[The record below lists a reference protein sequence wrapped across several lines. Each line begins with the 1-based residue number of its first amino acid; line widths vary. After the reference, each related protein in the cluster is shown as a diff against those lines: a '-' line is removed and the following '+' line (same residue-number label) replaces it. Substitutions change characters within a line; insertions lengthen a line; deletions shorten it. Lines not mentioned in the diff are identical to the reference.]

1 MDLTKPVRYAQ
12 SPRDRLDWFVFEFS
26 QTYCVDSQVAD
37 SACSATAFMTG
48 VKGNFRTIGVPGNVM
63 SRDCMATNDLENQL
77 ASSVKWAQQ
86 AGKRTGVV
94 STMRVTHATPAGAYA
109 NVAHRDWECD
119 GDVAKDPLADPECRT
134 KSLDIARQLIERDT
148 GRNLNV
154 SGATCSR
161 PPSPAIPTARLRPRL
176 STRTCASVR
185 PRRLLRAVSIYAF
198 FSPPNR
204 STIFIPSAGSDR
216 C

>member
-1 MDLTKPVRYAQ
+1 MDR
-12 SPRDRLDWFVFEFS
+12 
-26 QTYCVDSQVAD
+26 QVAD

-63 SRDCMATNDLENQL
+63 NRDCMATNDLDNQL
-77 ASSVKWAQQ
+77 ASSVKWAQL

-109 NVAHRDWECD
+109 NVADRDWECD
-119 GDVAKDPLADPECRT
+119 GDMAEDPLADPECRT

-154 SGATCSR
+154 SGTTRVLVLRR
-161 PPSPAIPTARLRPRL
+161 PTL
-176 STRTCASVR
+176 STRTCVLVR
-185 PRRLLRAVSIYAF
+185 PRFVLFASCPSIRF
-198 FSPPNR
+198 FLHY
-204 STIFIPSAGSDR
+204 STNFIPFPPVLIDVKPVLTR
-216 C
+216 F